1 MLYTSVHCIFLY
13 CLYYSQSPEYCL
25 KYWLWA
31 AKKSELQNVQ
41 KYMGTLPKN
50 VDLREKH
57 VLLLPLKV
65 WFTSENSDFII
76 LHQQTCRFDQQKESL
91 PIIDWGLTNKNA
103 DWNVKLTFNHQ
114 KWGVDHL
121 ITENVYKWEWGS
133 HHWGVPI
140 KFHGQQLPDL
150 FIPLRR
156 VANGSPSIFKPTH
169 FQNRTSIEQNCMG
182 TWLQALWGQLH
193 TLGSWQ
199 EKHPAAKAL
208 FMATASY
215 TRRSQHIHIHSSSST
230 HSNGSHT
237 QPGIVALLPLST

>member
-1 MLYTSVHCIFLY
+1 MRIETSNWH
-13 CLYYSQSPEYCL
+13 
-25 KYWLWA
+25 
-31 AKKSELQNVQ
+31 
-41 KYMGTLPKN
+41 
-50 VDLREKH
+50 
-57 VLLLPLKV
+57 
-65 WFTSENSDFII
+65 
-76 LHQQTCRFDQQKESL
+76 
-91 PIIDWGLTNKNA
+91 LTIRN
-103 DWNVKLTFNHQ
+103 
-114 KWGVDHL
+114 GEL
-121 ITENVYKWEWGS
+121 ITWSPKMYIYIWEWGS

-182 TWLQALWGQLH
+182 TWLQALSGQLH

-199 EKHPAAKAL
+199 EKQPAAKAL

-215 TRRSQHIHIHSSSST
+215 TRRSQHIHIHIHSSSST